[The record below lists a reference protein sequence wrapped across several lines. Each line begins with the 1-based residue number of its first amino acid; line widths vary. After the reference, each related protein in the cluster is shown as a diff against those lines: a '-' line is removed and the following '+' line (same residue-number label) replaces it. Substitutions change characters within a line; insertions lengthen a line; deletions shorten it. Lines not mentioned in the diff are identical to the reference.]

1 MNFCLFIGLFIG
13 LWYNKIYFFK
23 RCNMEKIAIGMSG
36 GVDSSV
42 TAAMLLSQGYDVE
55 GIILRLKPGESADND
70 IEDARRVSD
79 FLGIKLHVLDCRE
92 QFEKNVISPFINEYQ
107 CARTPNPCVEC
118 NSAIKFGVM
127 LDYALDELECDK
139 LATGHYAQVEN
150 IYGTHLLK
158 CSRSNKDQSYFL
170 YRLNQHQL
178 AHAMFPLDG
187 FEKEAIRKYAENLG
201 IPVASKRDSQE
212 ICFVPDDDYVAFLS
226 SRGITSPE
234 GNFIDPDGNIL
245 GRHSGIINYTVGQ
258 RKGLGAFGKPMFVN
272 SLNAENNT
280 VTIGENG
287 TQYSIGLVADR
298 LNVISNLNFPDK
310 FSAHVKIRFRAK
322 PEPATVIRTGEDTFT
337 VIFENPQRSV
347 TPGQGAVIYQGEY
360 VLGGG
365 RIISQIRSL

>member
-1 MNFCLFIGLFIG
+1 
-13 LWYNKIYFFK
+13 
-23 RCNMEKIAIGMSG
+23 MEKIAVGMSG

-55 GIILRLKPGESADND
+55 GIILRLKPGAAADND

-92 QFEKNVISPFINEYQ
+92 QFEKSVISPFINEYQ

-127 LDYALDELECDK
+127 LDYALNELDCDK
-139 LATGHYAQVEN
+139 IATGHYAQIER
-150 IYGTHLLK
+150 IYGHYALK
-158 CSRSNKDQSYFL
+158 CSMTDKDQSYFL

-187 FEKEAIRKYAENLG
+187 FKKEAIRNYAENLG

-272 SLNAENNT
+272 SLNAETNT

-298 LNVISNLNFPDK
+298 LNVIDEMNFPDK
-310 FSAHVKIRFRAK
+310 FPAHVKIRFRAK

-337 VIFENPQRSV
+337 VIFEHPQRSV
-347 TPGQGAVIYQGEY
+347 TPGQSAVIYMGDF